1 MSKTL
6 KMVALLMLAASLGA
20 CNTIQGMG
28 QDLQNL
34 GSAIEKK
41 TSNSSPSNDTKSE
54 SSGAV
59 VTPVK

>member
-1 MSKTL
+1 MIKTL
-6 KMVALLMLAASLGA
+6 KMIALVALVTSLGA

-41 TSNSSPSNDTKSE
+41 PSNSPSSNNTNSE

>member
-6 KMVALLMLAASLGA
+6 KIIALIALATSLGA

-41 TSNSSPSNDTKSE
+41 TSNSSSSNNTKSE

>member
-6 KMVALLMLAASLGA
+6 KMIALITLAASLGA
-20 CNTIQGMG
+20 CNTIQGVG

-41 TSNSSPSNDTKSE
+41 TSNSPSSNNTKSE